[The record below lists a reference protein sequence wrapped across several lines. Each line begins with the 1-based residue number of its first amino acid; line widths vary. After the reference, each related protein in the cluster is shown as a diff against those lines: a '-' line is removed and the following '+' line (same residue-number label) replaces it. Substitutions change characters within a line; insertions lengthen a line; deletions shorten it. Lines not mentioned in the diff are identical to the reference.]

1 MDEKLNEGPSS
12 QENQQIW
19 LEISKKRGSSI
30 NPYIHHSK
38 VPSYDFFKIR
48 SLMEKTWGVG

>member
-1 MDEKLNEGPSS
+1 MGEKLSEDPSS